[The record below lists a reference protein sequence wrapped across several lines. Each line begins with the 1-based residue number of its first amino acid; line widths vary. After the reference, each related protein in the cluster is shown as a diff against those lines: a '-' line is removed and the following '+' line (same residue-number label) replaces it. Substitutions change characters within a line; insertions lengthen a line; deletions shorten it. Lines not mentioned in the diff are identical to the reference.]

1 MATIYE
7 VAAHAEVSPATVS
20 RVMNGTAVRPELE
33 TRVREAIAH
42 LEYRP
47 SRRARSLRT
56 NQSEMVALVIPDIE
70 NPFFTALARGAEGVM
85 RQAGYSLVLCNTDD
99 NPDYEAS
106 YVQVIQDE
114 GMPGAIVAPSSTGT
128 AFVPLL
134 DEGRP
139 VVAVDRHIEDPRADA
154 VMADN
159 FAGAAE
165 ATEWQFAQGSS
176 RVACITGPPHAE
188 TARARAEAW
197 REVCERNGGAL
208 DEYLV
213 WTDFQP
219 EGGAD
224 ALDYLLDLPIPPNG
238 IVAANNLTAVGMLA
252 AMVRRGINPGEITV
266 SACEMLPRFSLPLS
280 SLLTVPLP
288 AREIGAHAAR
298 LLLARI
304 DGDTSPA
311 KNVVLDSDGNVVS
324 APPHPA
330 TPPAS

>member
-7 VAAHAEVSPATVS
+7 VAAHAGVSPATVS

-33 TRVREAIAH
+33 TRVREAIAL

-56 NQSEMVALVIPDIE
+56 NQSEMIALVIPDIQ
-70 NPFFTALARGAEGVM
+70 NPFFTALARGAEHVM

-106 YVQVIQDE
+106 YVQVIHDE
-114 GMPGAIVAPSSTGT
+114 RMPGAIVAPSTTGT
-128 AFVPLL
+128 TFLPLL

-159 FAGAAE
+159 FAGAVE
-165 ATEWQFAQGSS
+165 ATQWQFDQGST
-176 RVACITGPPHAE
+176 RVACITGPPQVE
-188 TARARAEAW
+188 TARARAHAW
-197 REVCERNGGAL
+197 HEVCARNGGAL

-219 EGGAD
+219 GGGAD

-238 IVAANNLTAVGMLA
+238 IVAANNLTAVGMLG

-266 SACEMLPRFSLPLS
+266 SACEMLPYFSMPLPG
-280 SLLTVPLP
+280 LLTVPLP
-288 AREIGAHAAR
+288 ARAIGEHAAR

-304 DGDTSPA
+304 EGDTSPA
-311 KNVVLDSDGNVVS
+311 KNVVLNSEGEVVP
-324 APPHPA
+324 APSHSA
-330 TPPAS
+330 TPPAT